1 VITQPLDSP
10 DVSALAGHVE
20 ATIIALV
27 VAIVVWRVVNALIDR
42 FYQRRFISSHLP
54 RVATFCTLS
63 KSIVGLLVVII
74 AGLTLLNIW
83 SVDVTPAVWSAG
95 FVTAAL
101 AFGSQNLVRDIVTGF
116 FFLFED
122 QYDVGDRVELVTVTG
137 QTVKGRVDA
146 MGLRTTKVVD
156 TTGRFVT
163 IANGNIALVTN
174 ASRLPNIASF
184 TLTVPWK
191 GDASAM
197 RQRIEDDAKEIAT
210 KAGIGDAHVIV
221 SLADSTAEFATFRID
236 LRSAD
241 ADDDLDRS
249 NMRVL
254 LAGRLQ
260 AEGWLPGGPERAEP
274 EAH

>member
-1 VITQPLDSP
+1 MITQPLDRP
-10 DVSALAGHVE
+10 DVRALAGHVE
-20 ATIIALV
+20 ATIIALLIAV
-27 VAIVVWRVVNALIDR
+27 VVWRVINALIDR
-42 FYQRRFISSHLP
+42 FYQRRFISAQLP

-63 KSIVGLLVVII
+63 KSIVGLLVVVI
-74 AGLTLLNIW
+74 GSLTLLNIW

-156 TTGRFVT
+156 KSGRFVT

-174 ASRLPNIASF
+174 ASRLPNVASF
-184 TLTVPWK
+184 TLTVAGK
-191 GDASAM
+191 GDAGAM
-197 RQRIEDDAKEIAT
+197 RQRIEEHAKEIAT
-210 KAGIGDAHVIV
+210 NSGIADAQVAV
-221 SLADSTAEFATFRID
+221 APAESTAEFATFRID
-236 LRSAD
+236 LRSAE
-241 ADDDLDRS
+241 ADEDLDRS

-260 AEGWLPGGPERAEP
+260 SEGWLPGGPEP

>member
-197 RQRIEDDAKEIAT
+197 RQQIEDDAKEIAT
-210 KAGIGDAHVIV
+210 KAGIGDAHVTV